1 MKALKFLLMSFVIV
15 LFASC
20 STNSSN
26 TSTTGSRNVAFLV
39 TDAPM
44 WYNFKAVNVDIQ
56 GIDYQVVGDTSNW
69 HTLTPFNQG
78 TYNLKALQN
87 GFFKSLGQLQL
98 PNISLIK
105 KIRLTLGPNN
115 TVILAD
121 STIKPL
127 NIWGNQNTV
136 TLNINQRNF
145 STSGDSIMVDFNLAR
160 SIVYTHNGYVL
171 KPVLRAFITNQ
182 TASLDG
188 FLTPDTLNCKVAY
201 KVYIIYGGDTIT
213 TATDLKNHNHFRLM
227 GLPADSSYT
236 VQIVPINSDSQPYS
250 VNITINKK
258 GYIKID
264 NLAQNWYQNM
274 LNWQK
279 QWWNQFFKH

>member
-1 MKALKFLLMSFVIV
+1 MKALKFLMMSFVLV
-15 LFASC
+15 LLASC
-20 STNSSN
+20 ST
-26 TSTTGSRNVAFLV
+26 STKPGTADGSRNVAFLV

-56 GIDYQVVGDTSNW
+56 GIDYQVVGDSSNW
-69 HTLTPFNQG
+69 HALTPFNQG
-78 TYNLKALQN
+78 VYNLKALQN
-87 GFFKSLGQLQL
+87 GFFKQLGQLQL
-98 PNISLIK
+98 PNIQLIK
-105 KIRLTLGPNN
+105 KIRLTLGSNN
-115 TVILAD
+115 SVVLAD
-121 STIKPL
+121 STSKPL
-127 NIWGNQNTV
+127 SIWGNQNTV

-145 STSGDSIMVDFNLAR
+145 STGGDSIMVDFNLAR
-160 SIVYTHNGYVL
+160 SIVYMHNGYVL

-182 TASLDG
+182 SAALDG

-201 KVYIIYGGDTIT
+201 KVYIIYNGDTIT
-213 TATDLKNHNHFRLM
+213 TATDTRNHNHFRLM

-236 VQIVPINSDSQPYS
+236 VQIVPINGGSQPYQ
-250 VNITINKK
+250 VNITINKN

-279 QWWNQFFKH
+279 QWWNEFFKH

>member
-1 MKALKFLLMSFVIV
+1 MKALKFLMMSFVLV
-15 LFASC
+15 LLASC
-20 STNSSN
+20 SNATHSS
-26 TSTTGSRNVAFLV
+26 TDGSRNVSFLV

-56 GIDYQVVGDTSNW
+56 GIDYQIVGDSSNW

-78 TYNLKALQN
+78 VYNLKALQN
-87 GFFKSLGQLQL
+87 GFFKQLGQIQL

-105 KIRLTLGPNN
+105 KIRLTLGQQNS
-115 TVILAD
+115 VVLAD
-121 STIKPL
+121 STVKPL
-127 NIWGNQNTV
+127 SIWGNQNTV

-145 STSGDSIMVDFNLAR
+145 STGGDSIMVDFNLAR
-160 SIVYTHNGYVL
+160 SIVYTHNGYIL
-171 KPVLRAFITNQ
+171 KPVIRGFITNQ
-182 TASLDG
+182 TAAIDG

-213 TATDLKNHNHFRLM
+213 TATDLRNHNHFRLM
-227 GLPADSSYT
+227 GLPADSTYT
-236 VQIVPINSDSQPYS
+236 IQIVPINGESQPYQ

-258 GYIKID
+258 GYLKIND
-264 NLAQNWYQNM
+264 MAQNWYQNM